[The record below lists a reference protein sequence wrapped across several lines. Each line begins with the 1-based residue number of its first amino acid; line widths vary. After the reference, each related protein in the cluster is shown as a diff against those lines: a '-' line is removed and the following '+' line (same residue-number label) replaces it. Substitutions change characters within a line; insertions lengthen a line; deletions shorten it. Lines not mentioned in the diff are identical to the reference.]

1 MVEVNSSVRAA
12 RIHAETS
19 ERTLKDAERA
29 ATEAKKR
36 AQQAKLALK
45 KAKKA
50 VKKAGKSARKARKA
64 LAKAMKHGK
73 TDEPVKPS
81 NAREVVKGPAKKKS
95 ARKVVAQPRQKAVAL
110 PKRAASRTRPAKD
123 ITPVEPDTFTM
134 GATDLG

>member
-12 RIHAETS
+12 RIHVETS

-50 VKKAGKSARKARKA
+50 AKKAGKSARKARKA

-73 TDEPVKPS
+73 TDEPARPS
-81 NAREVVKGPAKKKS
+81 NAREVVKGAAKKKS
-95 ARKVVAQPRQKAVAL
+95 ARKSVAQLKQKAVV
-110 PKRAASRTRPAKD
+110 PKRAPSRTRPAKN
-123 ITPVEPDTFTM
+123 ITPAEPDTFTM